1 MTSTDP
7 RTGARVSSE
16 AVTPAFP
23 PVSFADLV
31 ATVPG
36 ATIRGDAAVPLTD
49 VAFDS
54 REVASGALF
63 FCVPGRHVDG
73 HAFAPQARDAG
84 AAALVVERWLDMD
97 APQALVPSVRRAMGP
112 MSSSAFGD
120 PAASMATVGVTGTNG
135 KTTVTYI
142 LASIFRAAG
151 RTAGVVGTTG
161 ASIDGRPV
169 PVART
174 TPEAPDLHRLLA
186 RMRDEGVQAAALE
199 VSSHALDQHRVD
211 GIVFDVAIFTNLSQD
226 HLDFHA
232 NMEAY
237 FEAKARLF
245 TPEHARRAVVNA
257 DDPSGRRLADGL
269 VIAATTFG
277 VDPGADVRGEDV
289 AVTPE
294 GIAFTVGGL
303 KVRSRLRG
311 AFNVGNVLA
320 AVAAARALGID
331 DDPIRD
337 GIGALDDVPGRM
349 EPVEA
354 GQDFLVVVDYAHT
367 PDSIRSVLRAS
378 RPLTSGRLILVFG
391 CGGDRDRAKRSPM
404 GAAATADADL
414 TFITTDNPR
423 SEDPLAIIAEIE
435 PGAKEGGGSFV
446 IEPDR
451 RAAIRLALRE
461 AAPGDVV
468 IVAGKGH
475 EPVQE
480 LRDADDPVRRP
491 RRRARGARRAGRGR
505 MKPRR
510 MSDVARAVEGLFLG
524 QDVEVTSVAI
534 DSRDVVPGGLF
545 VALPGERTDGGRFVP
560 EAFANGAAGA
570 LVRDGLDVDG
580 PAVSV
585 RSTGE
590 ALMMLARDERSRMDA
605 NVIAVTGANGKT
617 STKDMA
623 GAVLATRFRTHA
635 SRESLNNEVGLPMTL
650 LGAPP
655 DTQVVVAEMGARHV
669 GDVAILCGIARPDIA
684 IVTNVGVAHLEVFGS
699 WDRIVEASAEP
710 VEALGPDGVAILN
723 ADDAIVAGYA
733 GRTSARVVTFG
744 LAPDAD
750 VRAVDV
756 SLGSDGRASFMLVSA
771 SERVPVT
778 LAVPGEH
785 MVSNALA
792 AAATGVTLGVS
803 LACRRGGAVAG
814 GRVAVAHGDVH
825 HAGGRADRQ
834 RRVQREPRVDGGRVA
849 GRTVD
854 GGGGAPHRGARH
866 HGRARSD
873 RGQGA

>member
-31 ATVPG
+31 TTVPG

-54 REVASGALF
+54 REVAPGALF
-63 FCVPGRHVDG
+63 FCVPGRHADG
-73 HAFAPQARDAG
+73 HAFAPQALDAG
-84 AAALVVERWLDMD
+84 AAALVVERWLDVD

-112 MSSSAFGD
+112 MSSMAFGD
-120 PAASMATVGVTGTNG
+120 PAASMAAVGVTGTNG

-186 RMRDEGVQAAALE
+186 RMRDEGVRSAALE

-226 HLDFHA
+226 HLDYHA

-245 TPEHARRAVVNA
+245 APEHARRAVVNA

-269 VIAATTFG
+269 GIATTTFG
-277 VDPGADVRGEDV
+277 VGPAADVRGADV
-289 AVTPE
+289 AVTPG

-303 KVRSRLRG
+303 AIRSRLRG

-320 AVAAARALGID
+320 ALAAARALGIED
-331 DDPIRD
+331 EAIRG
-337 GIGALDDVPGRM
+337 GIEALDDVPGRM

-404 GAAATADADL
+404 GAAATVGADL

-423 SEDPLAIIAEIE
+423 SEDPLAIIGEIE
-435 PGAKEGGGSFV
+435 PGAKEGGGPYV

-461 AAPGDVV
+461 ARPGDVV

-480 LRDADDPVRRP
+480 LRDGTIPFDD
-491 RRRARGARRAGRGR
+491 
-505 MKPRR
+505 
-510 MSDVARAVEGLFLG
+510 RAV
-524 QDVEVTSVAI
+524 
-534 DSRDVVPGGLF
+534 
-545 VALPGERTDGGRFVP
+545 
-560 EAFANGAAGA
+560 
-570 LVRDGLDVDG
+570 VR
-580 PAVSV
+580 
-585 RSTGE
+585 E
-590 ALMMLARDERSRMDA
+590 E
-605 NVIAVTGANGKT
+605 
-617 STKDMA
+617 
-623 GAVLATRFRTHA
+623 
-635 SRESLNNEVGLPMTL
+635 
-650 LGAPP
+650 
-655 DTQVVVAEMGARHV
+655 
-669 GDVAILCGIARPDIA
+669 
-684 IVTNVGVAHLEVFGS
+684 
-699 WDRIVEASAEP
+699 
-710 VEALGPDGVAILN
+710 
-723 ADDAIVAGYA
+723 
-733 GRTSARVVTFG
+733 
-744 LAPDAD
+744 
-750 VRAVDV
+750 
-756 SLGSDGRASFMLVSA
+756 
-771 SERVPVT
+771 
-778 LAVPGEH
+778 
-785 MVSNALA
+785 LA
-792 AAATGVTLGVS
+792 A
-803 LACRRGGAVAG
+803 RGGAA
-814 GRVAVAHGDVH
+814 
-825 HAGGRADRQ
+825 
-834 RRVQREPRVDGGRVA
+834 
-849 GRTVD
+849 
-854 GGGGAPHRGARH
+854 
-866 HGRARSD
+866 
-873 RGQGA
+873 

>member
-1 MTSTDP
+1 MITAAAAIESGAVSITQRFHVPDSMQVDEYTIHDSHAHPVETMTLADIVAESSNIGMAKVGGLVGRTTLASYLNRFGFGRTTGLGFPGESDGIVPALSNWSDATLATISYGQGVSVTPLQMASVYATIANGGVWVQPRLVGGTVDDAGTFTPAPASPTKRVLQPQTASILAQMLAYVVEDGTGTSAPDPRLPGRGQDRHRAQAVPDRGVLLGPVRRVVHRVPAGREPAHRDRRHPRRAGHGLRRRRRRPALPAGRPVRDPAPGHPDGTPRRAATPRARTTMTSTDP

-54 REVASGALF
+54 REVAPGALF

-84 AAALVVERWLDMD
+84 AAALVVERWLDVD

-142 LASIFRAAG
+142 LESIFRAAG
-151 RTAGVVGTTG
+151 RTAGVIGTTG

-169 PVART
+169 AVART

-186 RMRDEGVQAAALE
+186 RMRDGGVQAVALE

-211 GIVFDVAIFTNLSQD
+211 GVVFDVAIFTNLSQD

-245 TPEHARRAVVNA
+245 TPEHASRAVVNA

-269 VIAATTFG
+269 VIDATTFG
-277 VDPGADVRGEDV
+277 VDPGADVRAEDV

-303 KVRSRLRG
+303 EVRSRLRG

-337 GIGALDDVPGRM
+337 GIGALGDVPGRM

-404 GAAATADADL
+404 GAAAT
-414 TFITTDNPR
+414 
-423 SEDPLAIIAEIE
+423 
-435 PGAKEGGGSFV
+435 G
-446 IEPDR
+446 
-451 RAAIRLALRE
+451 
-461 AAPGDVV
+461 
-468 IVAGKGH
+468 
-475 EPVQE
+475 
-480 LRDADDPVRRP
+480 
-491 RRRARGARRAGRGR
+491 
-505 MKPRR
+505 M
-510 MSDVARAVEGLFLG
+510 
-524 QDVEVTSVAI
+524 
-534 DSRDVVPGGLF
+534 
-545 VALPGERTDGGRFVP
+545 RT
-560 EAFANGAAGA
+560 
-570 LVRDGLDVDG
+570 
-580 PAVSV
+580 
-585 RSTGE
+585 
-590 ALMMLARDERSRMDA
+590 
-605 NVIAVTGANGKT
+605 
-617 STKDMA
+617 
-623 GAVLATRFRTHA
+623 
-635 SRESLNNEVGLPMTL
+635 
-650 LGAPP
+650 
-655 DTQVVVAEMGARHV
+655 
-669 GDVAILCGIARPDIA
+669 
-684 IVTNVGVAHLEVFGS
+684 
-699 WDRIVEASAEP
+699 
-710 VEALGPDGVAILN
+710 
-723 ADDAIVAGYA
+723 
-733 GRTSARVVTFG
+733 
-744 LAPDAD
+744 
-750 VRAVDV
+750 
-756 SLGSDGRASFMLVSA
+756 
-771 SERVPVT
+771 
-778 LAVPGEH
+778 
-785 MVSNALA
+785 
-792 AAATGVTLGVS
+792 
-803 LACRRGGAVAG
+803 
-814 GRVAVAHGDVH
+814 
-825 HAGGRADRQ
+825 
-834 RRVQREPRVDGGRVA
+834 
-849 GRTVD
+849 
-854 GGGGAPHRGARH
+854 
-866 HGRARSD
+866 
-873 RGQGA
+873 

>member
-1 MTSTDP
+1 MNSTDP

-73 HAFAPQARDAG
+73 HAFAPQALDAG
-84 AAALVVERWLDMD
+84 ATALVVERWLDVD
-97 APQALVPSVRRAMGP
+97 ASQALVSSVRRAMGP
-112 MSSSAFGD
+112 MSSAAFGD

-169 PVART
+169 PIART

-186 RMRDEGVQAAALE
+186 RMRDDGVRAAALE

-226 HLDFHA
+226 HLDFHS
-232 NMEAY
+232 NMESY

-245 TPEHARRAVVNA
+245 TPEHARQAVVNA
-257 DDPSGRRLADGL
+257 DDPAGRRLADD
-269 VIAATTFG
+269 IEITATTFG
-277 VDPGADVRGEDV
+277 VNPGAGARGEDV
-289 AVTPE
+289 TVTPG
-294 GIAFTVGGL
+294 GIGFTVGGL
-303 KVRSRLRG
+303 AIRSRLRG

-331 DDPIRD
+331 DGAIRD
-337 GIGALDDVPGRM
+337 GIAALADVPGRM

-423 SEDPLAIIAEIE
+423 SEDPAAIIAEIE
-435 PGAKEGGGSFV
+435 PGARDGGGSFV

-451 RAAIRLALRE
+451 RTAIRLALQE
-461 AAPGDVV
+461 ATSGDVV
-468 IVAGKGH
+468 IIAGKGH

-480 LRDADDPVRRP
+480 LRDGTIPFDD
-491 RRRARGARRAGRGR
+491 
-505 MKPRR
+505 
-510 MSDVARAVEGLFLG
+510 RAVVREEL
-524 QDVEVTSVAI
+524 AA
-534 DSRDVVPGGLF
+534 PGG
-545 VALPGERTDGGRFVP
+545 
-560 EAFANGAAGA
+560 AA
-570 LVRDGLDVDG
+570 
-580 PAVSV
+580 
-585 RSTGE
+585 
-590 ALMMLARDERSRMDA
+590 
-605 NVIAVTGANGKT
+605 
-617 STKDMA
+617 
-623 GAVLATRFRTHA
+623 
-635 SRESLNNEVGLPMTL
+635 
-650 LGAPP
+650 
-655 DTQVVVAEMGARHV
+655 
-669 GDVAILCGIARPDIA
+669 
-684 IVTNVGVAHLEVFGS
+684 
-699 WDRIVEASAEP
+699 
-710 VEALGPDGVAILN
+710 
-723 ADDAIVAGYA
+723 
-733 GRTSARVVTFG
+733 
-744 LAPDAD
+744 
-750 VRAVDV
+750 
-756 SLGSDGRASFMLVSA
+756 
-771 SERVPVT
+771 
-778 LAVPGEH
+778 
-785 MVSNALA
+785 
-792 AAATGVTLGVS
+792 
-803 LACRRGGAVAG
+803 
-814 GRVAVAHGDVH
+814 
-825 HAGGRADRQ
+825 
-834 RRVQREPRVDGGRVA
+834 
-849 GRTVD
+849 
-854 GGGGAPHRGARH
+854 
-866 HGRARSD
+866 
-873 RGQGA
+873 